1 MEHRGPP
8 DPTLYFILARSIHD
22 KTRGDSVGIE
32 QIIIPGALP
41 EKAVQLGGTSR
52 IENDMKRTTILLAC
66 RSYF

>member
-32 QIIIPGALP
+32 QMSSARKSGSTGRY
-41 EKAVQLGGTSR
+41 EQDQ
-52 IENDMKRTTILLAC
+52 E
-66 RSYF
+66 

>member
-32 QIIIPGALP
+32 QIITWSSARKSGSTGRY
-41 EKAVQLGGTSR
+41 EQDR
-52 IENDMKRTTILLAC
+52 E
-66 RSYF
+66 